1 MKLLNEIKEQ
11 KAIEINMKNRN
22 DIIEAIFS
30 CPHCKAD
37 MYLSPDGKSAYCRGE
52 KRHCF
57 DFSADGYLSVQSAG
71 GDSKSAVSARRD
83 FLGKGYYR
91 SVAEAII
98 SAVRKYLPE
107 KAVIIDA
114 GCGEG
119 YYTSMLSNLADVT
132 VGFDLSKFACS
143 AGAKASRRA
152 EKENLLYTTASVF
165 SLPIKDCSADALV
178 NIFAPCAE
186 EEYRRV
192 LKTGGY
198 LFVVGAGKNHLMG
211 LKRAV
216 YDEQYENRERADLP
230 KNMTKVETVLATD
243 RIIVEGKENISA
255 LFSMTPYYWRTS
267 EGDKEK
273 LSLLDNLETEIEFEI
288 NIYKKD

>member
-1 MKLLNEIKEQ
+1 
-11 KAIEINMKNRN
+11 MKNRN

-30 CPHCKAD
+30 CPHCGSD
-37 MYLSPDGKSAYCRGE
+37 MYLSSDGKSAYCRGE
-52 KRHCF
+52 RRHCF
-57 DFSADGYLSVQSAG
+57 DFSADGYLSVQSVG
-71 GDSKSAVSARRD
+71 GDSKSAVLARRN

-91 SVAEAII
+91 SMAGAVI
-98 SAVRKYLPE
+98 STVRKYLPE

-119 YYTSMLSNLADVT
+119 YYTSMLSNLADMT

-143 AGAKASRRA
+143 AGAKVSSR
-152 EKENLLYTTASVF
+152 EGKENLLYTTASVF
-165 SLPIKDCSADALV
+165 SLPIKNCSADALV

-186 EEYRRV
+186 EEYFRV

-230 KNMTKVETVLATD
+230 KNMTKVATVLANDKIT
-243 RIIVEGKENISA
+243 VEGKEDISS

-267 EGDKEK
+267 ESDKEK
-273 LSLLDNLETEIEFEI
+273 LCFIDKLKTEIEFEI
-288 NIYKKD
+288 NIYTKD